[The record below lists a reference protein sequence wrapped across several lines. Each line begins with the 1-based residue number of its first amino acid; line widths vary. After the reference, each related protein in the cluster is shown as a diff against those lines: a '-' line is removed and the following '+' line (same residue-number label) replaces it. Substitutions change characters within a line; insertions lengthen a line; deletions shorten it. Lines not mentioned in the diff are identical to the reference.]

1 MSFSKCAVVSHSVV
15 SPSVVSPSVV
25 SPSNQKKRTRMELFV
40 ENPTFLADA
49 QYFQH
54 NVRKRSVS
62 TEKKMVWSK
71 ALYEL
76 YMSNV
81 GCQAFPLQAKEL
93 SAFICHVCFFFIFFL
108 FFSCCCLLELVFY
121 RYILL

>member
-93 SAFICHVCFFFIFFL
+93 SAFICHVFFLIFFFFFFFFFILLLFIRINFL
-108 FFSCCCLLELVFY
+108 
-121 RYILL
+121 